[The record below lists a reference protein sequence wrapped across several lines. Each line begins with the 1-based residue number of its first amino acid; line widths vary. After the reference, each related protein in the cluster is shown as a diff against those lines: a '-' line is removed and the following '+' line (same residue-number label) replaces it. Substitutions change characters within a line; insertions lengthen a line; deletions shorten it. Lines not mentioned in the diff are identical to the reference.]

1 MKKEWMLAYQ
11 VLVWAGA
18 LMLSISGW
26 T

>member
-11 VLVWAGA
+11 VLVWTGA

>member
-11 VLVWAGA
+11 VLVWTVA
-18 LMLSISGW
+18 LMFSIGGW